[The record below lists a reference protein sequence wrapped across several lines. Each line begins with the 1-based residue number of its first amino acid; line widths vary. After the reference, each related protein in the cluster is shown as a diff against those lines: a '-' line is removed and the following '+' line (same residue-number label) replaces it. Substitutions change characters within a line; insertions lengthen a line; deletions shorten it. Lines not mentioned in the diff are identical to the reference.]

1 MRSVRVRAVLATVLV
16 AVVLGALW
24 RTRSFAP
31 PAAPA
36 VGAPVGAADSA
47 DAAVGA
53 EFLAIADSVQNGP
66 NPMVGLGPIVNLRVQ
81 SAATSPSTSEG
92 RSVRAALATELL
104 RLGKIDDAIDLL
116 DESIAAYESLPARA
130 AIEPDL
136 YLTRAL
142 AHLRA
147 AEVANCVSR
156 HNRDCCIL
164 PLQGGG
170 LHAISEPA
178 RLARQDYLTYLGQTS
193 KRVHRSDPTTI
204 MNRRA
209 GMWLLNIACMA
220 LDDYPNGVPAEYRVA
235 PFAFASDADIGRFV
249 DVAPQLGLDPFD
261 HAGGAIVDDFDGD
274 GLYDV
279 VTSTCD
285 LRGPMKAFRNR
296 GDGTFEDVAA
306 AWRLDHQ
313 LGGLHIAGADYDND
327 GDLDIVVPR
336 GAWMFED
343 GRIRKSLLRND
354 GAAGFTDVT
363 RAAGLAEPASPTQ
376 AVVWA
381 DFDGDGRLD
390 LFVGNES
397 RVELIADG
405 PSHPSQLFR
414 NNGDGT
420 FTDVAAAAGVRND
433 RYAKGAAGGDYD
445 NDGDMDLYI
454 SNVGPNRLYRND
466 GGMRFT
472 DVAPELGVTEPDGRS
487 FATWFFD
494 LENDGDLDIWVNAYD
509 ASVVDV
515 ALSAMGEPHA
525 ASAPCLYRN
534 DGGRFTDIAREVGV
548 DQAWLPMGAS
558 FGDFDNDGWQDVYL
572 GTGDPSYQSIMPNIA
587 LRNDGGR
594 RFQDITLASGLGHL
608 QKGHE
613 VCFADLDDDGDQDI
627 YHQLGGLFPGDA
639 FRNAL
644 FLNPGH
650 ANRYVKIELVGVT
663 TNRQGVGA
671 RIDVQVETPRGPRT
685 IHRAAGCVSSF
696 GQCPRRQEIGLGD
709 ATRINGVEI
718 SWPTSG
724 LRQELGPLPLDSSVR
739 VTEGVA
745 EVEALERHPLT
756 LAGTPPASANLP

>member
-1 MRSVRVRAVLATVLV
+1 VLAVALV
-16 AVVLGALW
+16 VVVLGVLW
-24 RTRSFAP
+24 RTRNFAP
-31 PAAPA
+31 AAAPFRD
-36 VGAPVGAADSA
+36 APVSTADSV
-47 DAAVGA
+47 DAAALA
-53 EFLAIADSVQNGP
+53 EFLAVADSIQNGP
-66 NPMVGLGPIVNLRVQ
+66 NPMVGLGPIVSLRVQ
-81 SAATSPSTSEG
+81 LAATTPSTLEG
-92 RSVRAALATELL
+92 RAVRAALANELL
-104 RLGKIDDAIDLL
+104 RLGRIDEALGLL
-116 DESIAAYESLPARA
+116 DEAIAAYESDRARDVV
-130 AIEPDL
+130 EPDL

-147 AEVANCVSR
+147 AEVANCVTR

-170 LHAISEPA
+170 LHAVSEPA
-178 RLARQDYLTYLGQTS
+178 RFARDDYLTYLATTS
-193 KRVHRSDPTTI
+193 KRFHRGDPTTV

-220 LDDYPNGVPAEYRVA
+220 LNEYPQGVPAEFRVS
-235 PFAFASDADIGRFV
+235 PLAFASDADVGRFV
-249 DVAPQLGLDPFD
+249 DVAPQLGVDPFD

-274 GLYDV
+274 GLYDI

-296 GDGTFEDVAA
+296 GDGTFEDVAET
-306 AWRLDHQ
+306 WRLNHQ

-343 GRIRKSLLRND
+343 GCIRKSLLRND
-354 GAAGFTDVT
+354 GAAGFADVT
-363 RAAGLAEPASPTQ
+363 RAAGLGGRASPTQ

-381 DFDGDGRLD
+381 DFDNDGWLD

-397 RVELIADG
+397 RVELVADG
-405 PSHPSQLFR
+405 PSHPSELYR
-414 NNGDGT
+414 NNHEGT
-420 FTDVAAAAGVRND
+420 FTDVAAEAGVLND

-445 NDGDMDLYI
+445 GDGDMDLFV

-472 DVAPELGVTEPDGRS
+472 DVAPELGVVDPDGRS

-494 LENDGDLDIWVNAYD
+494 FENDGDLDIFVSAYD

-534 DGGRFTDIAREVGV
+534 DGGRFTDVAKEVGI
-548 DQAWLPMGAS
+548 DQAWLPMGAG
-558 FGDFDNDGWQDVYL
+558 FGDFDNDGWLDVYL
-572 GTGDPSYQSIMPNIA
+572 GTGDPSYQSIMPNVA
-587 LRNDGGR
+587 LRNDRGR
-594 RFQDITLASGLGHL
+594 KFQDVTLSSGLGHL

-644 FLNPGH
+644 FMNPGH
-650 ANRYVKIELVGVT
+650 GNRYVKIDLVGVKS
-663 TNRQGVGA
+663 NRQGVGA
-671 RIDVQVETPRGPRT
+671 RITVNVNTPDGPRSL
-685 IHRAAGCVSSF
+685 HRAVGSVSSF

-709 ATRINGVEI
+709 ATRILGVMIE
-718 SWPTSG
+718 WPASRI
-724 LRQELGPLPLDSSVR
+724 RQEIGPLPLDSIVR
-739 VTEGVA
+739 ATEGVN
-745 EVEALERHPLT
+745 EVEPVAAHRVT
-756 LAGTPPASANLP
+756 LGGSATAANLP